1 MTPIWLLS
9 SLLAGLAAILAGIL
23 SRRDRRHLPIAALLT
38 ANLAADD
45 ARALLAWL
53 VIDPARGPLLRL
65 YGAMRPA
72 LTGWPRV
79 AFHADEALVVAWSV
93 GLAWCGWQVFA
104 DKTKKAAAP
113 DESEAAAGGMSTDSD
128 QTGDEGAPSMLRA
141 SGAVKALF
149 AWAAIVAPM
158 VALYP
163 RLSGLAWATWDLG
176 RVYVAVAA
184 AGALGVLAAAA
195 KGDWQR
201 DRGARHLVML
211 VLVAGECGAVVAH
224 LSGWRW
230 VPAQA
235 GYCIAFA
242 AIAAVLGRRLWTERR

>member
-1 MTPIWLLS
+1 MTPLWLLS
-9 SLLAGLAAILAGIL
+9 SLLAGLAAILAGVL
-23 SRRDRRHLPIAALLT
+23 ARRDRRHLPIAALLT

-45 ARALLAWL
+45 VRALLAWL

-65 YGAMRPA
+65 YGAANRPA
-72 LTGWPRV
+72 LTGWPRA

-104 DKTKKAAAP
+104 DKMQKAAAP
-113 DESEAAAGGMSTDSD
+113 GFPEAAAGGASTDSD
-128 QTGDEGAPSMLRA
+128 ERAPSMRPV

-149 AWAAIVAPM
+149 VWAAIVAPM

-176 RVYVAVAA
+176 RVYVAVTA

-195 KGDWQR
+195 RGEWQA

-211 VLVAGECGAVVAH
+211 VLVAGEAGAVVAH
-224 LSGWRW
+224 LSDGFRAWM
-230 VPAQA
+230 PAQA
-235 GYCIAFA
+235 GYCVAFA
-242 AIAAVLGRRLWTERR
+242 AIVAVQGRRLWTERR